1 MHYILINNYYTI
13 SGPPFTSTTPA
24 EPQSATA
31 ATSEAGSG
39 AQITDSNLGFT
50 SEQLGNLR
58 NILSGIQV
66 PGTYIEIKG

>member
-1 MHYILINNYYTI
+1 MHCTLINNLYI
-13 SGPPFTSTTPA
+13 VSGPPFTSTTPA

-39 AQITDSNLGFT
+39 AQATDSNLGFT

-66 PGTYIEIKG
+66 PGT